1 MCNFHKLLIYTT
13 KKRKERN
20 VLFNNTLNTFIYSYL
35 WHRKMMDKD
44 HKMIYA
50 CKVFN
55 FKLGVKNVKFIYMH
69 SFSG

>member
-1 MCNFHKLLIYTT
+1 
-13 KKRKERN
+13 
-20 VLFNNTLNTFIYSYL
+20 
-35 WHRKMMDKD
+35 MDKD